1 MYITVKDC
9 VRTLD
14 LTSQDLTVQ
23 TVRPINFCFKIL
35 LTITIKGSV
44 KENFPR
50 KER

>member
-23 TVRPINFCFKIL
+23 TVRPINFCLKYY
-35 LTITIKGSV
+35 
-44 KENFPR
+44 
-50 KER
+50 